1 MQGCYFQVLSSGYGP
16 EYSKMGYVRFRGIR
30 SWMPNNI
37 FFRLSYL
44 SLSNYLSVIFF
55 FFLLHCG
62 FIGLYQD
69 VLTLNASAK

>member
-1 MQGCYFQVLSSGYGP
+1 MLSSGYGP

-30 SWMPNNI
+30 SGCPII
-37 FFRLSYL
+37 FFLGLSYL
-44 SLSNYLSVIFF
+44 SLSYYLSVIFF
-55 FFLLHCG
+55 ILLHCG